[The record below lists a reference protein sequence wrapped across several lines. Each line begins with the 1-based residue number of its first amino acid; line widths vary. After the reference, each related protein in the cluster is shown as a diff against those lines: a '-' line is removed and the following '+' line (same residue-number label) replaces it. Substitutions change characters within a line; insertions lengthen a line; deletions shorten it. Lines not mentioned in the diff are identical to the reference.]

1 MKNIEEEIAKTLES
15 IEKIQPVASNPFLY
29 TKIKHRMNELSRPT
43 ISWMTYAKLA
53 ICMLIIGFN
62 IVTLGKIYLNNQHS
76 DMSKEEFGAYLGI
89 TTTQNLY
96 EP

>member
-1 MKNIEEEIAKTLES
+1 MENIEEEIAKTLES
-15 IEKIQPVASNPFLY
+15 IKNIKPVASNPFLY
-29 TKIKHRMNELSRPT
+29 AKIRHRMNELSRPT

-53 ICMLIIGFN
+53 ICMLIISFN
-62 IVTLGKIYLNNQHS
+62 LVTMGKIFLNNQYS
-76 DMSKEEFGAYLGI
+76 DMSKEEFGAYLEI